1 MKYQAAKHFS
11 SGLCVMFLMLLVT
24 RPVAADEGGNSWD
37 IGVDVSVLS
46 DDNVT
51 RAYAPGHIREDI
63 ATRIKLD
70 VRYDLDFSIN
80 RALIFTGH
88 LADESYQDFDGISS
102 IQAGLGAEYR
112 FRTRTGFG

>member
-1 MKYQAAKHFS
+1 MRIT
-11 SGLCVMFLMLLVT
+11 LLVLLCLIST
-24 RPVAADEGGNSWD
+24 VSVAADGGGPWD
-37 IGVDVSVLS
+37 IGIDVSVLS

-88 LADESYQDFDGISS
+88 LVDESYQDFDVFI
-102 IQAGLGAEYR
+102 AACDNR
-112 FRTRTGFG
+112 FSLPLAAFINCNQVF